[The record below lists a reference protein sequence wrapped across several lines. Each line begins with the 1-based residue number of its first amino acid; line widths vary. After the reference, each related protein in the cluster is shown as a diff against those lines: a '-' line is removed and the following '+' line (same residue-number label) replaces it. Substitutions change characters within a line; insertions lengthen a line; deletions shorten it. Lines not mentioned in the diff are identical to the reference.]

1 MIAIA
6 ARSPITAMPFN
17 FLPWQ
22 VRELGKREVYAEVHH
37 LDSFTDASGAPN
49 FQRLNLARA
58 ISEISDSGQLDM
70 VTSPNRNSSLRS
82 NKVAPL
88 DVSSPSVLANSASDG
103 KMHLSP
109 ISPLGM
115 SSIDMKD
122 FKRVEEFKD
131 DNSEGAKEPAVV
143 LTVKAEAPDM
153 PVTDLEE
160 YRNK

>member
-6 ARSPITAMPFN
+6 ARSPITAMPFK
-17 FLPWQ
+17 FLHWQ

-37 LDSFTDASGAPN
+37 LDSLADANGAPN
-49 FQRLNLARA
+49 LQRLNLARA

-70 VTSPNRNSSLRS
+70 VTSPNRNSLRS

-103 KMHLSP
+103 KVHLSP

-115 SSIDMKD
+115 SSFDTKD
-122 FKRVEEFKD
+122 LKTVEESKD

-160 YRNK
+160 E

>member
-1 MIAIA
+1 
-6 ARSPITAMPFN
+6 
-17 FLPWQ
+17 

-37 LDSFTDASGAPN
+37 LDSFADTGGGAPN
-49 FQRLNLARA
+49 LQRLNLARA

-70 VTSPNRNSSLRS
+70 VTSPKRNSLRS

-88 DVSSPSVLANSASDG
+88 DVSSPGVLTNSASDG

-109 ISPLGM
+109 ISLLEM
-115 SSIDMKD
+115 SSFDMKN
-122 FKRVEEFKD
+122 FKTVEESKD

-160 YRNK
+160 

>member
-1 MIAIA
+1 
-6 ARSPITAMPFN
+6 
-17 FLPWQ
+17 

-49 FQRLNLARA
+49 LQRLNLARA

-88 DVSSPSVLANSASDG
+88 DVSSPGVLTNSASDG

-109 ISPLGM
+109 ISLLEM
-115 SSIDMKD
+115 SSFDMKN
-122 FKRVEEFKD
+122 FKTVEESKD

-160 YRNK
+160 

>member
-1 MIAIA
+1 M
-6 ARSPITAMPFN
+6 
-17 FLPWQ
+17 
-22 VRELGKREVYAEVHH
+22 RELGKREVYAEVHH
-37 LDSFTDASGAPN
+37 LDSFADTGGGAPN
-49 FQRLNLARA
+49 LQRLNLARA

-115 SSIDMKD
+115 SSFDLKD
-122 FKRVEEFKD
+122 FKTVGESKD

-160 YRNK
+160 